1 MSYRLFA
8 IFIFFIV
15 SCGRQD
21 NDPRLIKI
29 AENISVSPKEALA
42 DLDAINSDALNDS
55 DRHLYD
61 FLTIKAKDKA
71 GITHMS
77 DSLILDV
84 IDYYKIKSEDMIYPE
99 VLFYG
104 GRVYSDLEDY
114 MSAVKYFQEALS
126 ILSDDN
132 SNQRLRCN
140 ILIQMGTLFNRME
153 LFDYAVSYLKEAVEN
168 NRLYADTLDM
178 AYCNNLLG
186 EAYAGL
192 KNYDSAESAIKKSIA
207 LTRQIAHPDSA
218 AMLVS
223 LSVLASRKGDA
234 DAALGILHSVS
245 EAGRRPYFITP
256 RVADIYIESNV
267 LDTAYLIAHELA
279 TSSGIGNR
287 KAGYGILLSS
297 ELRNMVPLDSLNY
310 FFGEYKNTLELSVS
324 ENELKIRRLLKSNYD
339 YWIYEEEK
347 NKTMKTE
354 RMLKDWIAGF
364 SVLTLLLVSKNLFKK
379 ILLYKSR
386 IVLMRESLS
395 DIMQLRKSLSDEQ
408 MASDAE
414 NGFSINENDICE
426 NNQFDRSA
434 LSSNK
439 RENLNTSIKYLG
451 KNECMLREKLRKE
464 LIALFN
470 SSLNP
475 APVSTVITCSH
486 AYEQILGYL
495 KNNKPISETNPVW
508 NDLEVAVVESSKEFK
523 IRLQLLTGGC
533 SEEDYHLA
541 LLIKSG
547 FTTTQLS
554 VLIGRTKSTISYR
567 RKGLCAKLLG
577 NGFETKAID
586 TIIRAI

>member
-1 MSYRLFA
+1 MRYRLFA
-8 IFIFFIV
+8 FFIFFIV

-140 ILIQMGTLFNRME
+140 ILIQMGRLFNRME

-186 EAYAGL
+186 EAYVGL

-223 LSVLASRKGDA
+223 LSVLANRKGDA

-310 FFGEYKNTLELSVS
+310 FFG
-324 ENELKIRRLLKSNYD
+324 
-339 YWIYEEEK
+339 
-347 NKTMKTE
+347 
-354 RMLKDWIAGF
+354 
-364 SVLTLLLVSKNLFKK
+364 
-379 ILLYKSR
+379 
-386 IVLMRESLS
+386 
-395 DIMQLRKSLSDEQ
+395 
-408 MASDAE
+408 
-414 NGFSINENDICE
+414 
-426 NNQFDRSA
+426 
-434 LSSNK
+434 
-439 RENLNTSIKYLG
+439 
-451 KNECMLREKLRKE
+451 
-464 LIALFN
+464 
-470 SSLNP
+470 
-475 APVSTVITCSH
+475 
-486 AYEQILGYL
+486 
-495 KNNKPISETNPVW
+495 
-508 NDLEVAVVESSKEFK
+508 
-523 IRLQLLTGGC
+523 
-533 SEEDYHLA
+533 
-541 LLIKSG
+541 
-547 FTTTQLS
+547 
-554 VLIGRTKSTISYR
+554 
-567 RKGLCAKLLG
+567 
-577 NGFETKAID
+577 
-586 TIIRAI
+586 